1 MENGRFLGRICEL
14 KESPETALENC
25 QTGQEADLTL
35 PVEFLHFQHF

>member
-1 MENGRFLGRICEL
+1 MAAFWTVFVNLRNHR
-14 KESPETALENC
+14 ETALENC